1 MSEFLLPIFP
11 EGGLSGSIVITVG
24 VGVLVSAFY
33 NLRFGWV
40 LSGFV
45 VPGYIIPLFINRPM
59 IALIDII
66 EGILTYF
73 IAYYIPNSLHHFK
86 LCSTFFGRDGFYNI
100 FLSSIL
106 VRVLFSFFLLP
117 ASFTFIYSIYGF
129 SFSYEDNFQSFGI
142 IIIALI
148 ANQFW
153 TVGFKKG
160 LVPFFVTLMTTY
172 VLIRY
177 GFMEWTNLRI
187 SEIGYLYDAAL
198 YNFFGSYKAYVILL
212 VTALIASRMNLKYGW
227 EYGGIL
233 LAALLALQWYFPVK
247 LLITLAEAILI
258 YSISR
263 SVLKI
268 PFFETANISRAREVV
283 LFFRVGFVY
292 KVIFSWIMFF
302 WFFDINAGDLY
313 GFGYL
318 LSSFIAIKMYNSQM
332 PIRVLS
338 AIVQTSFVG
347 FILGTIIS
355 ILLTLIPYP
364 ESISRFFPAEANIEI
379 TTYEPDFLQ
388 KPVLPK
394 KIESTNGYLSDFIT
408 ERSTHFA
415 EAGTNLYKPPSKDD
429 LHRFD
434 NHVFTPLITLIDQGI
449 TLPKL
454 EALNR
459 AAATYGYEIRRF
471 NEKQNSYLILT
482 EDENSKQRH
491 YGATFIFRLQ
501 ESSPYIFQI
510 PHPLLEINTAEAGLY
525 LFSRLK
531 GKAFIFTEAHPQTN
545 FDDSAD
551 PIKPTNKNSFFHL
564 GAQVMLREAG
574 DNPLMLVYLRGYSPV
589 SSFIPF
595 KGSSSEADIFLAFD
609 NGAIRNAQL
618 TSLQKILVDE
628 LKRENLKIL
637 FVDNAEETQGYGM
650 MQIQELQYLNQT
662 KNKELT
668 LVWLSSSQRG
678 IFRNPEHE
686 FLRLSHMTALNIPIE
701 KTTIDIFKN
710 VNTGNEVVLSKEAL
724 SSLQKYI
731 ETEDIL
737 YLSTFQNLVLPHRLV
752 YVVDPSLQKSFLAV
766 VDKGIINLFPLKSKN
781 SQISKKEK
789 Q

>member
-11 EGGLSGSIVITVG
+11 EGGLAGSIIITVG
-24 VGVLVSAFY
+24 VGILVSAFY

-59 IALIDII
+59 IALIDVI
-66 EGILTYF
+66 EGIFSYF
-73 IAYYIPNSLHHFK
+73 IAYYISNTFHYFK
-86 LCSTFFGRDGFYNI
+86 LCSTFFGRDSFYNI

-117 ASFTFIYSIYGF
+117 VIFSFIYSTYDIL
-129 SFSYEDNFQSFGI
+129 FSYEDNFQSFGI

-160 LVPFFVTLMTTY
+160 LVPFSVTLMTTY
-172 VLIRY
+172 VLVRY
-177 GFMEWTNLRI
+177 GLMEWTNLRI

-212 VTALIASRMNLKYGW
+212 VTALIA
-227 EYGGIL
+227 
-233 LAALLALQWYFPVK
+233 LQWYFPMK
-247 LLITLAEAILI
+247 LLATLAEAILI

-263 SVLKI
+263 SVLTI

-283 LFFRVGFVY
+283 LFFGVGFVY
-292 KVIFSWIMFF
+292 KVIFAWIMFF
-302 WFFDINAGDLY
+302 WFFDINVGDFY

-332 PIRVLS
+332 PTRVFS

-347 FILGTIIS
+347 VILGTILS
-355 ILLTLIPYP
+355 LLLTLIPYP
-364 ESISRFFPAEANIEI
+364 KSISRFFPDEANIE
-379 TTYEPDFLQ
+379 TTSYEPDFLQ
-388 KPVLPK
+388 KHAPSK
-394 KIESTNGYLSDFIT
+394 KIKTMNGYLSEFIA
-408 ERSTHFA
+408 ERSAHFS
-415 EAGTNLYKPPSKDD
+415 ETGTNLYKPPSKDD
-429 LHRFD
+429 LYRFD
-434 NHVFTPLITLIDQGI
+434 HHIFTPLIKLIDQGI

-454 EALNR
+454 EELNGV
-459 AAATYGYEIRRF
+459 AAAFGYEIRRF

-525 LFSRLK
+525 LFSQLK
-531 GKAFIFTEAHPQTN
+531 GRAFILAETHPQTN

-564 GAQVMLREAG
+564 GAQVMLREAR

-595 KGSSSEADIFLAFD
+595 KGSSSDADIFLDFD
-609 NGAIRNAQL
+609 NGAIRNTQL
-618 TSLQKILVDE
+618 TSLQKIFVDE
-628 LKRENLKIL
+628 LKRDNFKVL

-678 IFRNPEHE
+678 FFRAPEHE
-686 FLRLSHMTALNIPIE
+686 LLRLSHMVALNIPIE
-701 KTTIDIFKN
+701 KTTIDIFQN

-737 YLSTFQNLVLPHRLV
+737 YLSTFQNLVLPHRLI